1 MLWEWNANF
10 FATGGPPTEMLA
22 IAYIRDAFE
31 KYKPDFRA
39 VSFRCLSRLFG
50 GTFLEFN
57 LSLAA
62 EAGSCFGSQ
71 TSATWTSGPSRIT
84 IYLLGFERVESLY
97 ISVRCW
103 SF

>member
-1 MLWEWNANF
+1 
-10 FATGGPPTEMLA
+10 MLA

-50 GTFLEFN
+50 GTFLEIN

-71 TSATWTSGPSRIT
+71 TSATWTSGPS
-84 IYLLGFERVESLY
+84 
-97 ISVRCW
+97 
-103 SF
+103 